1 LTRQNI
7 KNGCSYGRETRA
19 ILLSFKEMV
28 EKLIS
33 NETKHIYEQLEVA
46 NDKIDR
52 LARCID
58 EYKRFSRR
66 IFFSL
71 LITVIGALVSAL
83 VMIKW

>member
-1 LTRQNI
+1 LAQQNA
-7 KNGCSYGRETRA
+7 KNGCPYGRETRA
-19 ILLSFKEMV
+19 ILLSFKEMI
-28 EKLIS
+28 EKLVN
-33 NETKHIYEQLEVA
+33 NEIKHIYEQLDIT
-46 NDKIDR
+46 NNKIDG
-52 LARCID
+52 LSRCID